1 MRSYILEATN
11 NSTLSP
17 FVYKDIVR
25 ALLVSFGNI
34 HYLDGNGK
42 LVRIKS
48 AHGNPERTIAKLHEE
63 DTIILP
69 IITINQ
75 NGAKGDDKKRRLDDL
90 IIEKTVWNEDIQRG
104 ERVIGVAD
112 VPVKLNYN
120 LNLWC
125 KYAEDMDQIS
135 QGIRVRFN
143 PSVTIKTPVSAAIK
157 TFLMSE
163 TNKGNPNYGDREAR
177 VLRKSFAL
185 EVEAYIPSPKFKVTS
200 TGRVEKIVS
209 ELWIS

>member
-1 MRSYILEATN
+1 MSNPREQVYVGKELVDVLRETTEYSVSGTYSTARSARQVMRSYILEATN

-104 ERVIGVAD
+104 ERV
-112 VPVKLNYN
+112 
-120 LNLWC
+120 
-125 KYAEDMDQIS
+125 M
-135 QGIRVRFN
+135 
-143 PSVTIKTPVSAAIK
+143 
-157 TFLMSE
+157 
-163 TNKGNPNYGDREAR
+163 
-177 VLRKSFAL
+177 
-185 EVEAYIPSPKFKVTS
+185 
-200 TGRVEKIVS
+200 
-209 ELWIS
+209 